1 MQKPFFQN
9 LVEKYIWDFSQKK
22 VSGTYNLNGSEAW
35 ARLIGYTDNFSDE
48 PVSEQRAHSLAAVYT
63 CINVRSQT
71 IASLPINVYREVGDS
86 KESIPD
92 HPVYYPIAHQP
103 NSYMSSAN
111 MMMTAMIHADS
122 WGNSFIG
129 INRNGRGI
137 VTSLDPLQ
145 PWQCENIQIKDGNAY
160 YYINGEVYPSRD
172 ILHFRW
178 WSLDGL
184 NGVSPIRQNAITMGK
199 ALKAEKYSSMSI
211 GQKPPGI
218 LSYEGNMTSEQRAE
232 NQKTWKEDLVAGR
245 TPILSGR
252 WEFTPIMLSPND
264 VQFIE
269 QEKLTDK
276 KIYGIFRIPPVF
288 AQDFE
293 RATFTNAEQSD
304 LIFAKHTILP
314 LVRMMEQE
322 CNMKLFSE
330 REKKNTYLKFN
341 MNGLLRG
348 DTQARSQ
355 FYNIMRNIGAMN
367 ANEVREREDMNGYEG
382 GDLYTMQGASV
393 PVDMLRDF
401 YESKVDP
408 SHEKDPKDEAEDIA
422 EEGDNNMKDYK
433 KAYEKVTAK
442 TNAKYFYAN

>member
-1 MQKPFFQN
+1 
-9 LVEKYIWDFSQKK
+9 
-22 VSGTYNLNGSEAW
+22 
-35 ARLIGYTDNFSDE
+35 
-48 PVSEQRAHSLAAVYT
+48 
-63 CINVRSQT
+63 
-71 IASLPINVYREVGDS
+71 
-86 KESIPD
+86 
-92 HPVYYPIAHQP
+92 
-103 NSYMSSAN
+103 
-111 MMMTAMIHADS
+111 MIHADS
-122 WGNSFIG
+122 WGNSYIG
-129 INRNGRGI
+129 INRNGRG
-137 VTSLDPLQ
+137 VVSSLDPLQ
-145 PWQCENIQIKDGNAY
+145 PWQCENIQVKDGNAY
-160 YYINGEVYPSRD
+160 YYINGMVYPARD

-199 ALKAEKYSSMSI
+199 AIKAEKYSSMSI

-232 NQKTWKEDLVAGR
+232 NQKTWKEDLIAGR

-252 WEFTPIMLSPND
+252 WEFTPIMLSPGD
-264 VQFIE
+264 AQFIE

-276 KIYGIFRIPPVF
+276 KIYGIYRIPPVF

-293 RATFTNAEQSD
+293 RATFSNAEQSD

-330 REKKNTYLKFN
+330 REKRNTYLKFN

-382 GDLYTMQGASV
+382 GETYTMQGANI

-408 SHEKDPKDEAEDIA
+408 QHESRPEDQAEDIA
-422 EEGDNNMKDYK
+422 EQGDNNMKDYK